1 MIVSAEKA
9 YSIDTIYGNTLISTD
24 GNLSKVYVMRMPE
37 KYSLSEKDFD
47 RQHIRNYKAFRS
59 MPENSFV
66 HKQDLGLVKYYDAS
80 HLPEN
85 NILQRAYKNH
95 VDGRKYLQHQ
105 TLLIYTLTGLKM
117 LAPNVVRNPLGY
129 KEKYNKKDL
138 FRIQSF
144 EESVRSSVSILSQGA
159 IEISP
164 IDESE
169 LIVYVK
175 EFCNG
180 FTGENTDIDYTGEN
194 DKMSILDNKYEILTV
209 PRQEY
214 LPDSIS
220 NIIEDFSDQE
230 FVFYKGF
237 MDDFGE
243 TFCYNHI
250 YNQIIY
256 FKGHNRIKGDIEASH
271 LTHAQNRGWSKSIE
285 ADTEEIG
292 ERLKEISQDN
302 SNVLVQA
309 NFNLVIWSGDENE
322 LRKATEEAKTI
333 FQTNGMEYYRASNVT
348 IQNLWLSSII
358 GRNTLINQ
366 KFLFEQPLKQAL
378 CLFTNTSNYVTDDTG
393 ILYNERL
400 YGTPVKRDLWDVDK
414 KRINARNSI
423 KIAPTGSGKSFSM
436 LWEIFQ
442 ELMSGI
448 IVCLIEIGSSGDLFA
463 KLFPDISVQIKF
475 DFDKPLGVN
484 PFRLEPGEEIGNR
497 KIMLLSALC
506 FKFWQKKEYKED
518 TDHDRAMKKL
528 LRHYY
533 EQIPSGHSFPSFYNF
548 LKSKREMVLL
558 DLEIEERFFDMGS
571 FLHICEDFLPG
582 GMYENVCADTD
593 VTLESQV
600 ADKQFIHFELS
611 RIKSDPFLVSIMI
624 HLINYVIDTKIL
636 SDRSKRAKIKYDEF
650 AETQELKSVLSDDH
664 VLATVAFLY
673 QKIRKENG
681 GVDIVLQSPTQIPY
695 NQYFKNIIANHQ
707 ILHVLEG
714 NDLVYKNT
722 RELLELKDHDEY
734 LMKSIENNFKTDRP
748 YSEEYLKIG
757 NKYRN
762 IVRLQVPREIYYAFQ
777 TEGNDW
783 DWMQKD
789 YENTGDM
796 EQTII
801 NIIKRKNEK
810 LSIR

>member
-1 MIVSAEKA
+1 
-9 YSIDTIYGNTLISTD
+9 
-24 GNLSKVYVMRMPE
+24 
-37 KYSLSEKDFD
+37 
-47 RQHIRNYKAFRS
+47 
-59 MPENSFV
+59 
-66 HKQDLGLVKYYDAS
+66 
-80 HLPEN
+80 
-85 NILQRAYKNH
+85 
-95 VDGRKYLQHQ
+95 
-105 TLLIYTLTGLKM
+105 
-117 LAPNVVRNPLGY
+117 
-129 KEKYNKKDL
+129 
-138 FRIQSF
+138 
-144 EESVRSSVSILSQGA
+144 
-159 IEISP
+159 
-164 IDESE
+164 
-169 LIVYVK
+169 
-175 EFCNG
+175 
-180 FTGENTDIDYTGEN
+180 
-194 DKMSILDNKYEILTV
+194 
-209 PRQEY
+209 
-214 LPDSIS
+214 
-220 NIIEDFSDQE
+220 
-230 FVFYKGF
+230 
-237 MDDFGE
+237 
-243 TFCYNHI
+243 
-250 YNQIIY
+250 
-256 FKGHNRIKGDIEASH
+256 
-271 LTHAQNRGWSKSIE
+271 
-285 ADTEEIG
+285 
-292 ERLKEISQDN
+292 
-302 SNVLVQA
+302 
-309 NFNLVIWSGDENE
+309 
-322 LRKATEEAKTI
+322 
-333 FQTNGMEYYRASNVT
+333 
-348 IQNLWLSSII
+348 
-358 GRNTLINQ
+358 
-366 KFLFEQPLKQAL
+366 
-378 CLFTNTSNYVTDDTG
+378 
-393 ILYNERL
+393 
-400 YGTPVKRDLWDVDK
+400 
-414 KRINARNSI
+414 
-423 KIAPTGSGKSFSM
+423 
-436 LWEIFQ
+436 
-442 ELMSGI
+442 
-448 IVCLIEIGSSGDLFA
+448 
-463 KLFPDISVQIKF
+463 
-475 DFDKPLGVN
+475 
-484 PFRLEPGEEIGNR
+484 
-497 KIMLLSALC
+497 
-506 FKFWQKKEYKED
+506 
-518 TDHDRAMKKL
+518 
-528 LRHYY
+528 
-533 EQIPSGHSFPSFYNF
+533 
-548 LKSKREMVLL
+548 
-558 DLEIEERFFDMGS
+558 MGS